1 MIKFKKMHGN
11 GNDFIV
17 IENLTKMHTLSKSQL
32 TKMGDRKK
40 GLGFDQ
46 LITINPP
53 KNSNHDFFVRFFET
67 LFIGKCVVIGA
78 TDKDLLNINIA

>member
-1 MIKFKKMHGN
+1 MISFKKMHGN

-17 IENLTKMHTLSKSQL
+17 IENLTKAHSLSKSQL
-32 TKMGDRKK
+32 IKMGDRKK

-53 KNSNHDFFVRFFET
+53 KKKLINSPLDFN
-67 LFIGKCVVIGA
+67 LSNDIK
-78 TDKDLLNINIA
+78 L